1 MLAAAHGH
9 SACCLCGSCCGKA
22 DLWTGRPILPA
33 GLRVERKRIK
43 KPILVLPTQRDTLIR
58 LGCTL
63 PEASRGQ
70 PSVVG
75 LSEQRNGGQGSRKTR
90 KKLPEISSHLV
101 NLAVQA
107 LWQTGQTESC
117 GDQLSHSYPDGHST
131 AREEGKGGTKKGR
144 PCPRPHGNSEAD
156 PGCEDSRAHVFQL
169 PAWESCPALLPTF
182 CLVPGNRLSGGVR
195 RGSVI

>member
-1 MLAAAHGH
+1 MKTR
-9 SACCLCGSCCGKA
+9 SWSC
-22 DLWTGRPILPA
+22 PA
-33 GLRVERKRIK
+33 
-43 KPILVLPTQRDTLIR
+43 QRDTLIR
-58 LGCTL
+58 LGCTI

-101 NLAVQA
+101 HLGVQA
-107 LWQTGQTESC
+107 IWQIRQTESW
-117 GDQLSHSYPDGHST
+117 GDQLSHNYPDGHST
-131 AREEGKGGTKKGR
+131 AREERKGSTKKGR
-144 PCPRPHGNSEAD
+144 PCPRPHSNSEAEV
-156 PGCEDSRAHVFQL
+156 GYKDSRAHLFQL

-182 CLVPGNRLSGGVR
+182 CLMPGKRLSGGVR